1 MKKALH
7 KLTLAVL
14 IAAFIL
20 TLAGCG
26 SDDTLKKNIT
36 GSWACRGIDVTDMI
50 LEGMLEGVSGDAEA
64 EEFISISART
74 VHSFFRSIR
83 VPPASW
89 PISFPPQW
97 LT

>member
-36 GSWACRGIDVTDMI
+36 GSWEIGRASCR
-50 LEGMLEGVSGDAEA
+50 E
-64 EEFISISART
+64 
-74 VHSFFRSIR
+74 R
-83 VPPASW
+83 V
-89 PISFPPQW
+89 
-97 LT
+97 

>member
-26 SDDTLKKNIT
+26 SDDTLKKT
-36 GSWACRGIDVTDMI
+36 SQEAGPAAGST
-50 LEGMLEGVSGDAEA
+50 
-64 EEFISISART
+64 
-74 VHSFFRSIR
+74 
-83 VPPASW
+83 
-89 PISFPPQW
+89 
-97 LT
+97 

>member
-36 GSWACRGIDVTDMI
+36 GS
-50 LEGMLEGVSGDAEA
+50 
-64 EEFISISART
+64 
-74 VHSFFRSIR
+74 
-83 VPPASW
+83 
-89 PISFPPQW
+89 
-97 LT
+97 